1 MSSSTERQKFINRYG
16 DIFDIDVLDFWE
28 NMYTDPFLFWKSQ
41 YARSYA
47 KELFD
52 IATIAQSNKEYSRQD
67 WIGADYAEGLAR
79 TLENLLIA
87 KEASSMY
94 SQLSHNSEEY

>member
-1 MSSSTERQKFINRYG
+1 MSSLERQNFINRYG
-16 DIFDIDVLDFWE
+16 DFFDIDVLDFWE
-28 NMYTDPFLFWKSQ
+28 NMYSDPNLFWKSQ

-52 IATIAQSNKEYSRQD
+52 IATNIQNNREYSRKD

-79 TLENLLIA
+79 ILENSLIE
-87 KEASSMY
+87 K
-94 SQLSHNSEEY
+94 